1 MRIFII
7 SIQVIKIPSYKH
19 SENLLC
25 CNLIVDINVLIKSN
39 IKWDWFSNV
48 LLVSFWAEMSTDN
61 IPTQIYYK
69 TSDSKNPGVHIH
81 IGRLLIAVFHK
92 GYSL

>member
-1 MRIFII
+1 M
-7 SIQVIKIPSYKH
+7 
-19 SENLLC
+19 
-25 CNLIVDINVLIKSN
+25 
-39 IKWDWFSNV
+39 

-92 GYSL
+92 GCSKNKKGFFPMKSYIWHTLNHLALAGLLIYIALANDKKLWGFMILS

>member
-1 MRIFII
+1 M
-7 SIQVIKIPSYKH
+7 
-19 SENLLC
+19 
-25 CNLIVDINVLIKSN
+25 
-39 IKWDWFSNV
+39 

-69 TSDSKNPGVHIH
+69 TRDSKNPGVHIH

-92 GYSL
+92 GCSKKIKFFFQ

>member
-1 MRIFII
+1 M
-7 SIQVIKIPSYKH
+7 
-19 SENLLC
+19 
-25 CNLIVDINVLIKSN
+25 
-39 IKWDWFSNV
+39 

-81 IGRLLIAVFHK
+81 IGRVLITVFHK
-92 GYSL
+92 GCSKKKLVFFH